1 MLGRGTRQ
9 PLLGDQFEDD
19 ASAVVE
25 YVHFSGGVL
34 AERWDE
40 ARYNPP
46 QRKGCACHQPLT
58 PGNCEL

>member
-1 MLGRGTRQ
+1 MNREVGNGGSHLRTKREGWGTHCWTWDRQ

-34 AERWDE
+34 AER
-40 ARYNPP
+40 
-46 QRKGCACHQPLT
+46 
-58 PGNCEL
+58 